1 MGDKKT
7 PESLRDQAH
16 DLLDSLSD
24 ENIRKILLYL
34 AEISETSC
42 SS

>member
-16 DLLDSLSD
+16 ELIESTSD
-24 ENIRKILLYL
+24 EKVLAFIAYL
-34 AEISETSC
+34 QSLGIEDS
-42 SS
+42 